1 MVTASGRFR
10 SVRVK
15 FPGRLSWAS
24 VSHRGIAD
32 QALAAWVPTVKPQ
45 HVGGDCRL
53 VDKYE
58 VGRIKKALLPNPASA
73 RAGDVGALAL
83 CRPQTFF

>member
-1 MVTASGRFR
+1 MCRSKFTYSITSSAIASSDGGTTR
-10 SVRVK
+10 SSMR
-15 FPGRLSWAS
+15 
-24 VSHRGIAD
+24 
-32 QALAAWVPTVKPQ
+32 
-45 HVGGDCRL
+45 GGDCRL

-73 RAGDVGALAL
+73 RAGDVGALPL